1 MIARRVPKAPRRW
14 RQAVGESSRGVSGT
28 APVDSAT
35 GAISGTTIQEQTRRC
50 LVNIRAIL
58 EEAGSSS
65 DKVVRATVVLAEE
78 EDFSGMN
85 EEWLKWF
92 PDDPP
97 ARL

>member
-35 GAISGTTIQEQTRRC
+35 RAIGGTTIQEQTRRC